1 MTSWFPNCSSKQV
14 LPLRKVSR
22 KHISRQQRICLYAYM
37 PICAYGHIGMN
48 GFPEVPFLGHISR
61 SKAQTEQLIG
71 EWHRRDRGSS
81 RRPRHKPAGGPTAS
95 AATPTT
101 SSKKQA

>member
-1 MTSWFPNCSSKQV
+1 
-14 LPLRKVSR
+14 
-22 KHISRQQRICLYAYM
+22 M
-37 PICAYGHIGMN
+37 PICPYAHIGMN

-81 RRPRHKPAGGPTAS
+81 RRPPTQTGRRADRVRSDAHHEQQEAGVIGRNRWCRIAGG
-95 AATPTT
+95 
-101 SSKKQA
+101 